1 MTGILRGRGDGDPDT
16 HTEERPRRY
25 EREHG
30 QLQAKERPQRK
41 PIL

>member
-1 MTGILRGRGDGDPDT
+1 VSLEEEEMGTQT
-16 HTEERPRRY
+16 HTEERPRGY